1 MKVVLVTRFLFIYL
15 FISKLIFTGVE
26 LFYNVVSISAVQQS
40 ESATGLHIYIYIYIP
55 FFLTFFPFR
64 SCQSTE

>member
-1 MKVVLVTRFLFIYL
+1 MKVVLVTRFLFIRL

-40 ESATGLHIYIYIYIP
+40 ESVIYIHI
-55 FFLTFFPFR
+55 
-64 SCQSTE
+64 STLF

>member
-40 ESATGLHIYIYIYIP
+40 ESATGLHIYIYIP

-64 SCQSTE
+64 SWQSTY